1 MNRLPLQ
8 LDLNNMKKPIKGF
21 SKLSKEGKIE
31 WLVNEHFNNPAEARA
46 LLEEYWH
53 SNEKRQQLHDD
64 FIENTM
70 TNYFLP
76 FGVAPNFL
84 INGELYTLPMAIEE
98 SSVVA
103 AASKAAGFWM
113 KRGGFKT
120 TIVSTTKIGH
130 VHFNY
135 AGSKEVLQELFEEWK
150 PLFFSETEET
160 TANMQA
166 RGGGILSVELRDKTD
181 ILEDYY
187 QIEARFETCDSMG
200 ANFINSCLEQFAQV
214 MRSSIESH
222 QELSAAD
229 KDLQVVMC
237 ILSNYT
243 PECIVRA
250 EVSCKIE
257 ELNDDKGVTPQE
269 FASKFKRAVRIAEVE
284 PYRATTHNK
293 GIMNGIDAV
302 VLATGNDFRA
312 IEAACHTYASKD
324 GQYTSL
330 THCEVTDT
338 DFKFWIEIPL
348 ALGTVGGLT
357 KLHPMVKLA
366 HEMLGT
372 PNSETLMGIVA
383 ASGLAQNFGAL
394 RALVTTGIQQGHM
407 KMHLFN
413 ILNQLEATPEERDEM
428 VKYFTDKVPH
438 HNLVVAKF
446 CEMRGVPVPKTDVNK
461 DK

>member
-1 MNRLPLQ
+1 
-8 LDLNNMKKPIKGF
+8 MKQPIKGF

-31 WLVNEHFNNPAEARA
+31 WLVNEHFENPEAARN

-64 FIENTM
+64 FIENTV

-76 FGVAPNFL
+76 FGVAPNFK

-103 AASKAAGFWM
+103 AASKAAGFWL

-120 TIVSTTKIGH
+120 EIVSTTKIGH

-135 AGSKEVLQELFEEWK
+135 AGSFDTLQSMFEDWK
-150 PLFFSETEET
+150 PQFFEETEEL
-160 TANMQA
+160 TANMRA
-166 RGGGILSVELRDKTD
+166 RGGGILSVELVNKTD
-181 ILEDYY
+181 VLEDYY

-214 MRSSIESH
+214 MKMDVAMRTD
-222 QELSAAD
+222 LSEAD
-229 KDLQVVMC
+229 RDLQVVMC

-243 PECIVRA
+243 PECVVRA

-269 FASKFKRAVRIAEVE
+269 FATKFKRAVQIAEVE

-302 VLATGNDFRA
+302 IIATGNDFRA
-312 IEAACHTYASKD
+312 IEAASHTYAARN
-324 GQYTSL
+324 GQYSSL
-330 THCEVTDT
+330 THCTIDNGI
-338 DFKFWIEIPL
+338 FKFWIEIPL

-366 HEMLGT
+366 HELLGH

-394 RALVTTGIQQGHM
+394 RALVTTGIQKGHM

-413 ILNQLEATPEERDEM
+413 ILNQLEATPEERDEV
-428 VKYFTDKVPH
+428 VKFFEDKVPH
-438 HNLVVAKF
+438 HNLVVSKF
-446 CEMRGVPVPKTDVNK
+446 CEIRGIPVPRSDVKK

>member
-1 MNRLPLQ
+1 
-8 LDLNNMKKPIKGF
+8 MKQPIKGF
-21 SKLSKEGKIE
+21 SKLTKEGKIE
-31 WLVNEHFNNPAEARA
+31 WLVNEHFDNPDAARD
-46 LLEEYWH
+46 LLTEYWH

-84 INGELYTLPMAIEE
+84 IDNELYTLPMTIEE

-103 AASKAAGFWM
+103 AASKAAGFWL

-120 TIVSTTKIGH
+120 QILSTTKIGH

-135 AGSKEVLQELFEEWK
+135 GGSFETLSTLFEAWK
-150 PLFFSETEET
+150 PQFERATEEQ
-160 TANMQA
+160 TANMRA
-166 RGGGILSVELRDKTD
+166 RGGGIVSIELKDKTD
-181 ILEDYY
+181 ALENYY
-187 QIEARFETCDSMG
+187 QIEAKFETCDSMG

-214 MRSSIESH
+214 MREDISLRTDLSES
-222 QELSAAD
+222 D

-243 PECIVRA
+243 PECVVRA
-250 EVSCKIE
+250 EVSCKVE
-257 ELNDDKGVTPQE
+257 DLNDDKDVSPEE
-269 FASKFKRAVRIAEVE
+269 FASKFQRAVRIAEVE

-302 VLATGNDFRA
+302 VIATGNDFRA
-312 IEAACHTYASKD
+312 IEAASHTYAAKN
-324 GQYTSL
+324 GQYSSL
-330 THCEVTDT
+330 THCTVENGIFT
-338 DFKFWIEIPL
+338 FWIEIPL

-366 HEMLGT
+366 HEMLGH
-372 PNSETLMGIVA
+372 PNSETLMSIVA
-383 ASGLAQNFGAL
+383 ASGLAQNFAAL
-394 RALVTTGIQQGHM
+394 RALVTTGIQKGHM

-413 ILNQLEATPEERDEM
+413 ILNQLEATPEERDEI

-446 CEMRGVPVPKTDVNK
+446 CEMRGIPLPTAGVNK
-461 DK
+461 EK